1 LALAE
6 AEAKAKAEA
15 EERQRVAEEKR
26 LAALEAARKEKE
38 VADKM
43 NNLSKDD
50 PEYIA
55 ARKEFIAENVNK
67 AIGELEQSSA
77 EQIQRETEEFNT
89 ANETAYN

>member
-89 ANETAYN
+89 TNETAYN